1 MAARLRLIKFHLNS
15 AEEKR
20 LCRSPC
26 SLFWARSLLCWEI
39 LFQEA
44 NRIWH
49 PEPIFSNS
57 HLAAWSAGSTTASD
71 NTSLLDKFFCFCF
84 FFNIFFFPLP
94 LHIEDLIV
102 LPPLLMKG
110 LDCEWRRR
118 RWWTSIFP
126 RILFWADRVSRSPT
140 WGYFWLPSF
149 LHALST
155 DLYFSSGAPH
165 YYWQASQQLWK
176 HTAYVEQL
184 LRLHSQTEFSGRQET
199 PMAPSSTRFLLFIFV
214 RPELQLGS
222 WAGLIVTT
230 EVLKKYHI

>member
-1 MAARLRLIKFHLNS
+1 MAAQLRLIVSHLNS

-71 NTSLLDKFFCFCF
+71 NTSLLDKFFFSQF
-84 FFNIFFFPLP
+84 HIKDFSVFPL
-94 LHIEDLIV
+94 LFSWRGFNLNEDVSGGGWRTSVFLLV
-102 LPPLLMKG
+102 LF
-110 LDCEWRRR
+110 
-118 RWWTSIFP
+118 S
-126 RILFWADRVSRSPT
+126 ADAVSRSPT
-140 WGYFWLPSF
+140 WGYLWLPKL
-149 LHALST
+149 LHVLCA
-155 DLYFSSGAPH
+155 DLFSSGAPH

-176 HTAYVEQL
+176 HTAYVEQML
-184 LRLHSQTEFSGRQET
+184 WLHSQTEFSRRQKHQRDHIRT
-199 PMAPSSTRFLLFIFV
+199 ISCSIFFLSVLDSSG
-214 RPELQLGS
+214 GS
-222 WAGLIVTT
+222 LAGLIITA
-230 EVLKKYHI
+230 K